1 MGENTNQIE
10 QEIRQRRAA
19 LGRNLDELEDRAR
32 ELADWRTHYGKHH
45 GAFLGAAFGLGAII
59 GLMAIP
65 RATGGPRRMKRVTQQ
80 QGPTTDFATHD
91 TSHDPYRP
99 RQAWREGQG
108 TAARAVRQLG
118 DTWAQIADGL
128 LRTASDKA
136 VELVG
141 NVVPGFRDHLNG
153 PGNDHRVTH

>member
-10 QEIRQRRAA
+10 QEIRERREH
-19 LGRNLDELEDRAR
+19 LGRNLDVLEDRAR
-32 ELADWRTHYGKHH
+32 ELADWRTHYRKHH
-45 GAFLGAAFGLGAII
+45 GAFLGAAFGLGAV
-59 GLMAIP
+59 LAFLAVP
-65 RATGGPRRMKRVTQQ
+65 HQTAPRRMRRMAVPQEA
-80 QGPTTDFATHD
+80 DFETHD

-99 RQAWREGQG
+99 RHAWREGQG

-118 DTWAQIADGL
+118 DTWAHIADAL

-141 NVVPGFRDHLNG
+141 NVVPGFRDHLEG
-153 PGNDHRVTH
+153 PGHEHRTTH

>member
-10 QEIRQRRAA
+10 QEIRQRRAE
-19 LGRNLDELEDRAR
+19 LGRNLDELEGRAR

-45 GAFLGAAFGLGAII
+45 GAFIGAAFGLGAII

-65 RATGGPRRMKRVTQQ
+65 RPSGPRRMKRVAVHQDHTNAFETQ
-80 QGPTTDFATHD
+80 D

-118 DTWAQIADGL
+118 DTWSQIADAL

-141 NVVPGFRDHLNG
+141 NVVPGFRDHLDG
-153 PGNDHRVTH
+153 PVNDHRVTH

>member
-10 QEIRQRRAA
+10 QEIRARRAD

-32 ELADWRTHYGKHH
+32 ELADWRTHYRNHH
-45 GAFLGAAFGLGAII
+45 GAFIGAAFGLGALI

-65 RATGGPRRMKRVTQQ
+65 HASGPRKMRRVALHQD
-80 QGPTTDFATHD
+80 PIHDYEPHD

-99 RQAWREGQG
+99 RHNWRDGQG
-108 TAARAVRQLG
+108 TTARAVRQLS
-118 DTWAQIADGL
+118 DTWSQIADAL

-141 NVVPGFRDHLNG
+141 NVVPGFRDHLESSG
-153 PGNDHRVTH
+153 QDHRVTH

>member
-10 QEIRQRRAA
+10 QEIRARRAD
-19 LGRNLDELEDRAR
+19 LGRNLDELEGRAR
-32 ELADWRTHYGKHH
+32 ELADWRTHYRNHP
-45 GAFLGAAFGLGAII
+45 GAFLGAAFGLGAVI
-59 GLMAIP
+59 GFMAIP
-65 RATGGPRRMKRVTQQ
+65 HARGPRKMRRVALHQDP
-80 QGPTTDFATHD
+80 GHDFDAHD

-99 RQAWREGQG
+99 RHNWREGQC
-108 TAARAVRQLG
+108 TTARAVRQLS
-118 DTWAQIADGL
+118 DTWSQIADAL

-141 NVVPGFRDHLNG
+141 NVVPGFRDHLEG

>member
-10 QEIRQRRAA
+10 QEIRQRRAD

-32 ELADWRTHYGKHH
+32 ELADWRTHYRNHH
-45 GAFLGAAFGLGAII
+45 GAFLGAAFGLGAVI

-65 RATGGPRRMKRVTQQ
+65 RPSGPRRMRRVALHQE
-80 QGPTTDFATHD
+80 PSHDFETHD

-99 RQAWREGQG
+99 PRHSWREGQG
-108 TAARAVRQLG
+108 TTARAVRQLG
-118 DTWAQIADGL
+118 DTWTQIADAL

-141 NVVPGFRDHLNG
+141 SVVPGFRDHLEG
-153 PGNDHRVTH
+153 PGPNHRVTH